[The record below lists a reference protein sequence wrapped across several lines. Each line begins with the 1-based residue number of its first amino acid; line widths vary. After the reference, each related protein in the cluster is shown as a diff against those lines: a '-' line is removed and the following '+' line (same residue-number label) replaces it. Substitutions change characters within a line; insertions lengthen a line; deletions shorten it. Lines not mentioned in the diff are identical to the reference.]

1 MRKMSKMIQLSE
13 FDAIFQ
19 EREGQ
24 EEKQMGEEARRKID
38 WGERCMVGQGIGF
51 QCLDGHLGNNPVGSK
66 SKQQEMSLQ
75 SRGEVGVENT
85 ASEIISL
92 TCLKP

>member
-24 EEKQMGEEARRKID
+24 EEKQMGEKD
-38 WGERCMVGQGIGF
+38 VWWGGGLDFNVQTDIWETTQQGG
-51 QCLDGHLGNNPVGSK
+51 
-66 SKQQEMSLQ
+66 
-75 SRGEVGVENT
+75 
-85 ASEIISL
+85 
-92 TCLKP
+92 